1 MALPGIPSPVA
12 QLING
17 HRYDFSS
24 IEANFGPLSFTNFQA
39 LNYSDTLEPGIQRGQ
54 SSKKLGRTRGE
65 YNATGSITLLKEDVP
80 TLLAALAGLGQG
92 GYMEAVWDL
101 TATYSAGLTDVTPV
115 VDALIGIRITEI
127 GDDHSIGSD
136 VLVNEISLD
145 IMEITRG
152 GLSATAGGNSLA
164 GVGAAVGGI
173 IGGNL

>member
-1 MALPGIPSPVA
+1 MALPGIPSAVG

-17 HRYDFSS
+17 QRYDFSS
-24 IEANFGPLSFTNFQA
+24 IEANFGPSSFTNFQA
-39 LNYSDTLEPGIQRGQ
+39 ISYSDTLEPGIQRGQ

-80 TLLAALAGLGQG
+80 TLLAALAALGQG

-101 TATYSAGLTDVTPV
+101 TATYSGGLTDLVPT
-115 VDALIGIRITEI
+115 VDALIGMRITEI

-136 VLVNEISLD
+136 VLVNELTLD

-152 GLSATAGGNSLA
+152 GLSATAGGSSLA
-164 GVGAAVGGI
+164 GVGASIGGI
-173 IGGNL
+173 LGGNL